1 MTSQKGFIDLII
13 TKLQEERSL
22 DHYLFVLP
30 NIRSAQ
36 ALYRAIGRM
45 NKSPGFAPETITIDQ
60 LFSKIAG
67 LRYADPSHQ
76 LLTLFSVYKEVAGY
90 KDPFHKFSAMGS
102 ALLSDFNEIDQGLIA
117 SEELFRSLKQMGE
130 MDAQFAEE
138 KRSDLIQNHLKRIEL
153 IKKVYPIF
161 KQRLL
166 ETRQGYQGLVYQKA
180 AENVSQYLE
189 KAVKPHVFIGFNAFS
204 KAEQTVVANL
214 LQSEDPG
221 FIFWDIDW
229 DLLQNEQHEASHFI
243 RQYRKEWSFLDR
255 QPLPSVF
262 KENNELLRKER
273 NIEVIECPGVLAQ
286 CHAMAEILNGLE
298 SYDNTAVV
306 LADESLLP
314 AVIAHLPEDTSKGSI
329 NITMGEG
336 IIYTQGASLVRQY
349 LALIKIA
356 IQKSGVVP
364 TRLLLPLLNHP
375 LLEIEKRAE
384 ESRKSTDELSSY
396 SHLPFFD
403 LKDKNRKLSS
413 LLIEFIDHL
422 ACAEASLLRQ
432 AVYKAIELQDSYLSS
447 DLSLE
452 SFEELVFSQI
462 RTGNFSYKGD
472 PNSGLQIMGILE
484 TRNLTFDKV
493 VVLSLNEGIIPKG
506 KNDAS
511 IIPHEMKRAFGLP
524 TYKEKDAIYTYYF
537 YRLLQK
543 SSKAYLTFNGQQ
555 GAFET
560 KEKSRLIY
568 QLETHYILRKSIIYR
583 SVYLTQSFRKNPED
597 QVKKDAAFI
606 ESLLALG
613 HYGFSP
619 SSLSR
624 SIADP
629 LDFYKKYLLQINSY
643 DELSEMMPLN
653 IFGNIIHHTLE
664 SLYKSLEKPILTAET
679 IGQLYPKVATFTANA
694 YTKEKVV
701 YDREKGRGYLTYEVI
716 KDYVTKT
723 LEADASLC
731 KNTGEIELVLLEE
744 KLEVEL
750 SLPEISPKPFKIRG
764 LVDRVDR
771 LNNTLRIVDYKTG
784 SVTPSEL
791 KVETIS
797 EVFTNHKKG
806 KALQLLCYALF
817 LYRSEKW
824 NTVYNEEVSA
834 YVFSTKSQTYLPLIE
849 RKKPMS
855 LTTDKIKE
863 FEEQL
868 KQYIRS
874 LFEGDYFSLDKPE

>member
-13 TKLQEERSL
+13 TKLQEERTL

-36 ALYRAIGRM
+36 ALYRAIGRI

-90 KDPFHKFSAMGS
+90 KEPFHKFSAMGS
-102 ALLSDFNEIDQGLIA
+102 ALLSDFNEIDQGLIH

-138 KRSDLIQNHLKRIEL
+138 KRSELIKNHLKRIGL
-153 IKKVYPIF
+153 IEKVYPVF

-189 KAVKPHVFIGFNAFS
+189 KTFKPHVFIGFNAFS

-214 LQSEDPG
+214 LESENQG

-273 NIEVIECPGVLAQ
+273 DIEIIECPGVLAQ
-286 CHAMAEILNGLE
+286 CHAMAQILNGLE

-329 NITMGEG
+329 NITMGEA

-349 LALIKIA
+349 LALLKVA
-356 IQKSGVVP
+356 LQKSGVVP

-384 ESRKSTDELSSY
+384 ESRKSTVELSSY

-403 LKDKNRKLSS
+403 LKDNHRELSS

-422 ACAEASLLRQ
+422 ACAEANLLKQ
-432 AVYKAIELQDSYLSS
+432 AVSKAIELQAAYLSS
-447 DLSLE
+447 DFSLE

-462 RTGNFSYKGD
+462 KTGNFSYKGD

-484 TRNLTFDKV
+484 TRNLSFDRV
-493 VVLSLNEGIIPKG
+493 IVLSLNEGIIPKG

-511 IIPHEMKRAFGLP
+511 LIPHEMKRAFALP

-568 QLETHYILRKSIIYR
+568 QLETHSILRKSIIYQ
-583 SVYLTQSFRKNPED
+583 SVYFNQSFQKNTED
-597 QVKKDAAFI
+597 QIKKDAAFK

-619 SSLSR
+619 SSVSR

-629 LDFYKKYLLQINSY
+629 LDFYKKYLLRITSY

-653 IFGNIIHHTLE
+653 IFGNIIHNTLE

-679 IGQLYPKVATFTANA
+679 IGQLYPKVETFTANA

-731 KNTGEIELVLLEE
+731 KNQGEIEIVLLEE
-744 KLEVEL
+744 KLEVTL
-750 SLPEISPKPFKIRG
+750 DLPEISPKSFKIRG

-817 LYRSEKW
+817 LYRSEKR
-824 NTVYNEEVSA
+824 NTVYGEEVFA
-834 YVFSTKSQTYLPLIE
+834 YVFSTKNQTYLPLIE
-849 RKKPMS
+849 GKKPMS
-855 LTTDKIKE
+855 ITPDKIKE
-863 FEEQL
+863 FEELL

>member
-36 ALYRAIGRM
+36 ALYRAIGRI

-102 ALLSDFNEIDQGLIA
+102 ALLGDFNEIDQGLIH

-138 KRSDLIQNHLKRIEL
+138 KRSELIKNHLKRIGL
-153 IKKVYPIF
+153 IEKVYPVF

-166 ETRQGYQGLVYQKA
+166 ESRQGYQGLVYQKA

-189 KAVKPHVFIGFNAFS
+189 KTFKPHVFIGFNAFS

-273 NIEVIECPGVLAQ
+273 GIEIIECPGVLAQ
-286 CHAMAEILNGLE
+286 CHAMAKILNNLE

-329 NITMGEG
+329 NITMGEA

-349 LALIKIA
+349 LALIKVA
-356 IQKSGVVP
+356 LQKSGVVP

-375 LLEIEKRAE
+375 LLEIEKRPE
-384 ESRKSTDELSSY
+384 ESRKSTVELSSY

-403 LKDKNRKLSS
+403 LKDNNRELSS

-422 ACAEASLLRQ
+422 ACAEANLLKQ
-432 AVYKAIELQDSYLSS
+432 AVSKAIELRAAYLSS
-447 DLSLE
+447 DFSLE

-462 RTGNFSYKGD
+462 RTGNFSYKGN

-484 TRNLTFDKV
+484 TRNLSFDRV
-493 VVLSLNEGIIPKG
+493 IVLSLNEGIIPKG

-511 IIPHEMKRAFGLP
+511 LIPHEMKRAFGLP

-568 QLETHYILRKSIIYR
+568 QLETHSILRKSIIYQ
-583 SVYLTQSFRKNPED
+583 SVFFNQSFQKNKED
-597 QVKKDAAFI
+597 QIVKEAAFK

-629 LDFYKKYLLQINSY
+629 LDFYKKYLLRINSY

-694 YTKEKVV
+694 YAKEKVV

-731 KNTGEIELVLLEE
+731 KNQGEIELVLLEE
-744 KLEVEL
+744 KLEVAL
-750 SLPEISPKPFKIRG
+750 DLPEISPKPFKIRG

-797 EVFTNHKKG
+797 EVFTNHNTG

-824 NTVYNEEVSA
+824 NTVYGEEVSA
-834 YVFSTKSQTYLPLIE
+834 YVFSTKNQTYLPLVE
-849 RKKPMS
+849 GKKPMS
-855 LTTDKIKE
+855 ITPDKIKE
-863 FEEQL
+863 FEELL

>member
-102 ALLSDFNEIDQGLIA
+102 AILSDFNEIDQGLIA

-138 KRSDLIQNHLKRIEL
+138 KRSDLIKNHLKRITL
-153 IKKVYPIF
+153 IEKIYPVF

-180 AENVSQYLE
+180 AEKVSQYLE
-189 KAVKPHVFIGFNAFS
+189 KGVNPHVFIGFNAFS
-204 KAEQTVVANL
+204 KAEQAVVANL
-214 LQSEDPG
+214 LQSENQG

-243 RQYRKEWSFLDR
+243 RQYRKEWCFLDR
-255 QPLPSVF
+255 QQLPSVF

-273 NIEVIECPGVLAQ
+273 CIEVIECPGVLAQ
-286 CHAMAEILNGLE
+286 CHAMAQILNELE

-306 LADESLLP
+306 LADESILP

-329 NITMGEG
+329 NITMGEA
-336 IIYTQGASLVRQY
+336 IVYTQGASLVRQY
-349 LALIKIA
+349 LALIKVA
-356 IQKSGVVP
+356 IQRSGVVP

-384 ESRKSTDELSSY
+384 ESRKSTVELSNY
-396 SHLPFFD
+396 AYLPFFN
-403 LKDKNRKLSS
+403 LKDNNQKLSS

-422 ACAEASLLRQ
+422 ACAEANLLKQ
-432 AVYKAIELQDSYLSS
+432 AVYKAIELQTSYLSS

-484 TRNLTFDKV
+484 TRNLSFDRV
-493 VVLSLNEGIIPKG
+493 IVLSLNEGIIPKG

-511 IIPHEMKRAFGLP
+511 LIPHEMKRAFGLP

-543 SSKAYLTFNGQQ
+543 SSEAYLTFNGQK

-568 QLETHYILRKSIIYR
+568 QLETHSILRNSIMYR
-583 SVYLTQSFRKNPED
+583 SVYFNQSFQKNEED
-597 QVKKDAAFI
+597 KIKKNDAFK

-629 LDFYKKYLLQINSY
+629 LDFYKKYLLQISSY

-653 IFGNIIHHTLE
+653 IFGNIIHHSLE
-664 SLYKSLEKPILTAET
+664 SLYKSLEKPILTDET
-679 IGQLYPKVATFTANA
+679 IHQLYPKVAAFTANA
-694 YTKEKVV
+694 YRKEKVV

-731 KNTGEIELVLLEE
+731 KNQGDIELVLLEE

-750 SLPEISPKPFKIRG
+750 SLPEISPKPFRIRG

-771 LNNTLRIVDYKTG
+771 INNTLRIVDYKTG
-784 SVTPSEL
+784 SVTASEL
-791 KVETIS
+791 KIETIN

-817 LYRSEKW
+817 MYRSEKW
-824 NTVYNEEVSA
+824 NSVYSEEVSA
-834 YVFSTKSQTYLPLIE
+834 YVFSTKSQTYFPLIE
-849 RKKPMS
+849 GKKPMS
-855 LTTDKIKE
+855 LTPDKINE
-863 FEEQL
+863 FEKQL

>member
-1 MTSQKGFIDLII
+1 MTNQKGFIDLII
-13 TKLQEERSL
+13 SKLQEEESL
-22 DHYLFVLP
+22 DRYLFVLP

-60 LFSKIAG
+60 LFSNIAG

-76 LLTLFSVYKEVAGY
+76 LLTLFSVYKEVVGY

-102 ALLSDFNEIDQGLIA
+102 ALLSDFNEIDQGLID

-130 MDAQFAEE
+130 MDAKFAEE
-138 KRSDLIQNHLKRIEL
+138 KRSDLIKNHLKRIEL
-153 IKKVYPIF
+153 IEKVYPVF

-166 ETRQGYQGLVYQKA
+166 ETRKGYQGLVYQKA

-189 KAVKPHVFIGFNAFS
+189 KTVKPHVFIGFNAFS
-204 KAEQTVVANL
+204 KAEQAVVANL
-214 LQSEDPG
+214 IQSENPG

-243 RQYRKEWSFLDR
+243 RQYRKEWSFLDN

-273 NIEVIECPGVLAQ
+273 SIEVIECPGVLAQ
-286 CHAMAEILNGLE
+286 CHAMAQILNDLE

-329 NITMGEG
+329 NITMGEA

-349 LALIKIA
+349 LALIKVA
-356 IQKSGVVP
+356 LQKSGVVP
-364 TRLLLPLLNHP
+364 TRLLVPLLNHP

-384 ESRKSTDELSSY
+384 ESRKSTVELSSY
-396 SHLPFFD
+396 AYLPFFD
-403 LKDKNRKLSS
+403 LKDNHRKISS

-422 ACAEASLLRQ
+422 ACAEASLLKQ
-432 AVYKAIELQDSYLSS
+432 AVNKAIELQSSYLSS

-484 TRNLTFDKV
+484 TRNLSFDRV
-493 VVLSLNEGIIPKG
+493 IVLSLNEGIIPKG

-511 IIPHEMKRAFGLP
+511 LIPHEMKRAFGLP

-568 QLETHYILRKSIIYR
+568 QLETHSILRKSIIYR
-583 SVYLTQSFRKNPED
+583 SVYFNQSFQKNAKD
-597 QVKKDAAFI
+597 QIKKDAAFK
-606 ESLLALG
+606 ESLLSLG

-629 LDFYKKYLLQINSY
+629 LDFYKKYLLQISSY

-664 SLYKSLEKPILTAET
+664 SLYKSIEKPILTAD
-679 IGQLYPKVATFTANA
+679 IIQQLYPKVATFTANA

-723 LEADASLC
+723 LEADAALC
-731 KNTGEIELVLLEE
+731 NNQGDIELVLLEE
-744 KLEVEL
+744 KLEVAL
-750 SLPEISPKPFKIRG
+750 NLPEISPKPFKIRG

-771 LNNTLRIVDYKTG
+771 INNTLRIVDYKTG
-784 SVTPSEL
+784 SVTPTEL
-791 KVETIS
+791 KIETIS

-824 NTVYNEEVSA
+824 STVCGEEVSA

-849 RKKPMS
+849 GKNPMR
-855 LTTDKIKE
+855 LTADKIME
-863 FEEQL
+863 FETLL

>member
-102 ALLSDFNEIDQGLIA
+102 AILSDFNEIDQGLIA

-138 KRSDLIQNHLKRIEL
+138 KRSDLIKNHLKRITL
-153 IKKVYPIF
+153 IEKIYPVF

-180 AENVSQYLE
+180 AEKVSQYLE
-189 KAVKPHVFIGFNAFS
+189 KGVNPHVFIGFNAFS
-204 KAEQTVVANL
+204 KAEQAVVANL
-214 LQSEDPG
+214 LQSENQG

-255 QPLPSVF
+255 QQLPSVF

-273 NIEVIECPGVLAQ
+273 GIEVIECPGVLAQ
-286 CHAMAEILNGLE
+286 CHAMAQILNELE

-306 LADESLLP
+306 LADESILP

-329 NITMGEG
+329 NITMGEA
-336 IIYTQGASLVRQY
+336 IVYTQGASLVRQY
-349 LALIKIA
+349 LALIKVA
-356 IQKSGVVP
+356 IQRSGVVP

-384 ESRKSTDELSSY
+384 ESRKSTVELSNY
-396 SHLPFFD
+396 AYLPFFN
-403 LKDKNRKLSS
+403 LKDNNQKLSS

-422 ACAEASLLRQ
+422 ACAEANLLKQ
-432 AVYKAIELQDSYLSS
+432 AVYKAIELQTSYLSS

-484 TRNLTFDKV
+484 TRNLSFDRV
-493 VVLSLNEGIIPKG
+493 IVLSLNEGIIPKG

-511 IIPHEMKRAFGLP
+511 LIPHEMKRAFGLP

-543 SSKAYLTFNGQQ
+543 SSEAYLTFNGQK

-568 QLETHYILRKSIIYR
+568 QLETHSILRNSIMYR
-583 SVYLTQSFRKNPED
+583 SVYFNQSFQKNEED
-597 QVKKDAAFI
+597 KIKKNDAFK

-629 LDFYKKYLLQINSY
+629 LDFYKKYLLQISSY

-653 IFGNIIHHTLE
+653 IFGNIIHHSLE
-664 SLYKSLEKPILTAET
+664 SLYKSLEKPILTDET
-679 IGQLYPKVATFTANA
+679 IHQLYPKVAAFTANA
-694 YTKEKVV
+694 YRKEKVV

-731 KNTGEIELVLLEE
+731 KNQGDIELVLLEE

-750 SLPEISPKPFKIRG
+750 SLPEISPKPFRIRG

-771 LNNTLRIVDYKTG
+771 INNTLRIVDYKTG
-784 SVTPSEL
+784 SVTASEL
-791 KVETIS
+791 KIETIN

-817 LYRSEKW
+817 MYRSEKW
-824 NTVYNEEVSA
+824 NSVYSEEVSA
-834 YVFSTKSQTYLPLIE
+834 YVFSTKSQTYFPLIE
-849 RKKPMS
+849 GKKPMS
-855 LTTDKIKE
+855 LTPDKINE
-863 FEEQL
+863 FEKQL

>member
-13 TKLQEERSL
+13 TKLREERSL

-36 ALYRAIGRM
+36 ALYRAIGQF
-45 NKSPGFAPETITIDQ
+45 NKSSGFAPETITIDQ

-76 LLTLFSVYKEVAGY
+76 LLTLFSVYKEVADY

-102 ALLSDFNEIDQGLIA
+102 ALLSDFNEIDQGLIH

-138 KRSDLIQNHLKRIEL
+138 KRSDLIKNHLKRIEL
-153 IKKVYPIF
+153 IEKVYPVF

-189 KAVKPHVFIGFNAFS
+189 KTVKPHVFIGFNAFS

-273 NIEVIECPGVLAQ
+273 GIEVIECPGVLAQ
-286 CHAMAEILNGLE
+286 CHAMAQILNGLE
-298 SYDNTAVV
+298 SYDSTAVV

-314 AVIAHLPEDTSKGSI
+314 AVIAHLPEDISKGSI
-329 NITMGEG
+329 NITMGEA

-349 LALIKIA
+349 LALLKVA
-356 IQKSGVVP
+356 LQKSGVVP
-364 TRLLLPLLNHP
+364 TRLLVPLLNHP

-384 ESRKSTDELSSY
+384 ESRKSTVELSSY

-403 LKDKNRKLSS
+403 LKDNHRKLSS

-422 ACAEASLLRQ
+422 ACAEADLLKQ
-432 AVYKAIELQDSYLSS
+432 AVYKAIELQASYLSS
-447 DLSLE
+447 DFSLE

-484 TRNLTFDKV
+484 TRNLSFDRV
-493 VVLSLNEGIIPKG
+493 IVLSLNEGIIPKG

-511 IIPHEMKRAFGLP
+511 LIPHEMKRAFGLP

-568 QLETHYILRKSIIYR
+568 QLETHSILRKSIIYR
-583 SVYLTQSFRKNPED
+583 SVYFNQSFQKNKED
-597 QVKKDAAFI
+597 QIKKDAAFK

-629 LDFYKKYLLQINSY
+629 LDFYKKYLLRINSY

-694 YTKEKVV
+694 YAKEKVV

-731 KNTGEIELVLLEE
+731 KNQGEIELVLLEE
-744 KLEVEL
+744 KLEVTL
-750 SLPEISPKPFKIRG
+750 DLPEISPKPFKIRG

-771 LNNTLRIVDYKTG
+771 HNNTLRIVDYKTG

-824 NTVYNEEVSA
+824 NTVYGEEVSA

-849 RKKPMS
+849 GKKPMS
-855 LTTDKIKE
+855 LTPEKIKE
-863 FEEQL
+863 FEELL
-868 KQYIRS
+868 KQYIKS

>member
-13 TKLQEERSL
+13 TKLREERSL

-36 ALYRAIGRM
+36 ALYRAIGQI
-45 NKSPGFAPETITIDQ
+45 NKSSGFAPETITIDQ

-138 KRSDLIQNHLKRIEL
+138 KRSDLIKNHLKRIEL
-153 IKKVYPIF
+153 IEKVYPIF

-166 ETRQGYQGLVYQKA
+166 ETHQGYQGLVYQKA

-204 KAEQTVVANL
+204 KAEQTVVADL

-286 CHAMAEILNGLE
+286 CHAMAQILNGLE

-568 QLETHYILRKSIIYR
+568 QLEMHSILRKSIIYR
-583 SVYLTQSFRKNPED
+583 SVYFTQSFRKNPED

-606 ESLLALG
+606 ESLLTLG

-679 IGQLYPKVATFTANA
+679 IGQLCPKVATFTANA

-764 LVDRVDR
+764 LVDRIDR

-849 RKKPMS
+849 GKKPMS

-868 KQYIRS
+868 KRYIRS

>member
-36 ALYRAIGRM
+36 ALYRAIGQF
-45 NKSPGFAPETITIDQ
+45 NKSSGFAPETITIDQ

-67 LRYADPSHQ
+67 LRYTDPSHQ
-76 LLTLFSVYKEVAGY
+76 LLTLFSVYKEVVGY

-102 ALLSDFNEIDQGLIA
+102 ALLSDFNEIDQGLIH
-117 SEELFRSLKQMGE
+117 SEELFRNLKQMGE

-138 KRSDLIQNHLKRIEL
+138 KRSDLIKNHLKRIEL
-153 IKKVYPIF
+153 IEKVYPIF

-166 ETRQGYQGLVYQKA
+166 ESYQGYQGLVYQKA

-189 KAVKPHVFIGFNAFS
+189 KTVKPHVFIGFNAFS

-273 NIEVIECPGVLAQ
+273 GIEIIECPGVLAQ
-286 CHAMAEILNGLE
+286 CHAMAKILNNLE

-329 NITMGEG
+329 NITMGEA

-349 LALIKIA
+349 LALIKVA
-356 IQKSGVVP
+356 LQKSGVVP

-375 LLEIEKRAE
+375 LLEIEKRPE
-384 ESRKSTDELSSY
+384 ESRKSTVELSSY

-403 LKDKNRKLSS
+403 LKDNNRELSS

-422 ACAEASLLRQ
+422 ACAEANLLKQ
-432 AVYKAIELQDSYLSS
+432 AVSKAIELRAAYLSS
-447 DLSLE
+447 DFSLE

-462 RTGNFSYKGD
+462 RTGNFSYKGN

-484 TRNLTFDKV
+484 TRNLSFDRV
-493 VVLSLNEGIIPKG
+493 IVLSLNEGIIPKG

-511 IIPHEMKRAFGLP
+511 LIPHEMKRAFALP

-568 QLETHYILRKSIIYR
+568 QLETHSILRKSIIYQ
-583 SVYLTQSFRKNPED
+583 SVFFNQSFQKNKED
-597 QVKKDAAFI
+597 QIVKEAAFK

-629 LDFYKKYLLQINSY
+629 LDFYKKYLLRINSY

-694 YTKEKVV
+694 YAKEKVV

-731 KNTGEIELVLLEE
+731 KNQGEIELVLLEE
-744 KLEVEL
+744 KLEVAL
-750 SLPEISPKPFKIRG
+750 DLPEISPKPFKIRG

-791 KVETIS
+791 KIETIS

-824 NTVYNEEVSA
+824 NSVYGEEVSA

-849 RKKPMS
+849 GKKPMS
-855 LTTDKIKE
+855 ITPDKIKE
-863 FEEQL
+863 FEELL

>member
-13 TKLQEERSL
+13 TKLKEARSL

-36 ALYRAIGRM
+36 ALYSTIGEI
-45 NKSPGFAPETITIDQ
+45 NKSPGFAPETITIDL

-67 LRYADPSHQ
+67 LRYSDPSHQ
-76 LLTLFSVYKEVAGY
+76 LLTLYSVYKEVADY
-90 KDPFHKFSAMGS
+90 KEPFHKFSAMGS
-102 ALLSDFNEIDQGLIA
+102 SLLSDFNEIDQGLID

-130 MDAQFAEE
+130 MDAKFAEE
-138 KRSDLIQNHLKRIEL
+138 KRSDLIKNHLKRIALVE
-153 IKKVYPIF
+153 KVYPVF

-166 ETRQGYQGLVYQKA
+166 QTREGYQGLVYQKA
-180 AENVSQYLE
+180 AETVQQYLE
-189 KAVKPHVFIGFNAFS
+189 KTVKPHVFIGFNAFS
-204 KAEQTVVANL
+204 KAEQAVVSAL
-214 LQSEDPG
+214 LQSEKRG

-255 QPLPSVF
+255 QELPSVF

-273 NIEVIECPGVLAQ
+273 SIEIIECPGVLAQ
-286 CHAMAEILNGLE
+286 CHAMAKVLNGLE

-314 AVIAHLPEDTSKGSI
+314 AVIAHLPQDTSKGSI
-329 NITMGEG
+329 NITMGEA

-349 LALIKIA
+349 LELIKIA
-356 IQKSGVVP
+356 MQRSGVVP

-375 LLEIEKRAE
+375 LLEIKNRVKEN
-384 ESRKSTDELSSY
+384 RKSTVELSSY
-396 SHLPFFD
+396 KHLPFFD
-403 LKDKNRKLSS
+403 LSS
-413 LLIEFIDHL
+413 GGERLNNLLIKFIDHL
-422 ACAEASLLRQ
+422 ACAEASLLKQ
-432 AVYKAIELQDSYLSS
+432 AVYKAVELQNAYLSNDQS
-447 DLSLE
+447 VE

-472 PNSGLQIMGILE
+472 PNQGLQIMGILE
-484 TRNLTFDKV
+484 TRNLSFERII
-493 VVLSLNEGIIPKG
+493 VLSLNEGIIPKG

-511 IIPHEMKRAFGLP
+511 LIPHEMKRAFKLP

-543 SSKAYLTFNGQQ
+543 SSNAHLAFNGQQ

-568 QLETHYILRKSIIYR
+568 QLETHSALRNSIIYQ
-583 SVYLTQSFRKNPED
+583 SVYFNQSFQKTNEEKI
-597 QVKKDAAFI
+597 KKDEAFK

-613 HYGFSP
+613 DYGFSP

-624 SIADP
+624 SITDP
-629 LDFYKKYLLQINSY
+629 LDFYKKYLLKINSY

-664 SLYKSLEKPILTAET
+664 SLYKSLEKPILTAD
-679 IGQLYPKVATFTANA
+679 IIHQLYPKVAAFTTNA
-694 YTKEKVV
+694 YTKKKVV

-723 LEADASLC
+723 LEADAALC
-731 KNTGEIELVLLEE
+731 KNLGEIELVLLEE
-744 KLEVEL
+744 KLEVAL
-750 SLPEISPKPFKIRG
+750 SLPEISPKPLKVRG

-771 LNNTLRIVDYKTG
+771 VNNTLRIIDYKTG
-784 SVTPSEL
+784 SVTASEL
-791 KVETIS
+791 KIERIN
-797 EVFTNHKKG
+797 EVFTNPKKE

-824 NTVYNEEVSA
+824 NTIYSEEVSA
-834 YVFSTKSQTYLPLIE
+834 YVFSTKSQAYLPLIE
-849 RKKPMS
+849 GKKTMS
-855 LTTDKIKE
+855 ITLDKINE
-863 FEEQL
+863 FEELL

-874 LFEGDYFSLDKPE
+874 LFDGDYFLLDKPE

>member
-36 ALYRAIGRM
+36 ALYRAIGRI

-102 ALLSDFNEIDQGLIA
+102 ALLSDFNEIDQGLIH

-138 KRSDLIQNHLKRIEL
+138 KRSELIKNHLKRIEL
-153 IKKVYPIF
+153 IEKVYPVF

-189 KAVKPHVFIGFNAFS
+189 KTFKPHVFIGFNAFS

-214 LQSEDPG
+214 LESENQG

-255 QPLPSVF
+255 QSLPSVF

-273 NIEVIECPGVLAQ
+273 GIEIIECPGVLAQ
-286 CHAMAEILNGLE
+286 CHAMAQILNGLE

-329 NITMGEG
+329 NITMGEA

-349 LALIKIA
+349 LALIKVA
-356 IQKSGVVP
+356 LQKSGVVP

-375 LLEIEKRAE
+375 LLEIEKRPE
-384 ESRKSTDELSSY
+384 ESRKSTVELSSY
-396 SHLPFFD
+396 SHLPFFNLED
-403 LKDKNRKLSS
+403 NNRKLSS
-413 LLIEFIDHL
+413 LLIEFIDRL
-422 ACAEASLLRQ
+422 ACAEANLLKQ
-432 AVYKAIELQDSYLSS
+432 AVSKAIELQAAYLGS
-447 DLSLE
+447 DFSLE

-484 TRNLTFDKV
+484 TRNLSFDRV
-493 VVLSLNEGIIPKG
+493 LILSLNEGIIPKG

-511 IIPHEMKRAFGLP
+511 LIPHEMKRAFALP

-555 GAFET
+555 GTFET

-568 QLETHYILRKSIIYR
+568 QLETHSVLRKSIIYQ
-583 SVYLTQSFRKNPED
+583 SVYFKQSFQKIAED
-597 QVKKDAAFI
+597 QIKKDAAFK

-624 SIADP
+624 SIGDP
-629 LDFYKKYLLQINSY
+629 LDFYKKYLLQISSY

-664 SLYKSLEKPILTAET
+664 SLYKSLEKPILTADV
-679 IGQLYPKVATFTANA
+679 IRQLYPKVATFTANA

-723 LEADASLC
+723 LEADAALC
-731 KNTGEIELVLLEE
+731 NNQGDIELVLLEE
-744 KLEVEL
+744 KLEVAL
-750 SLPEISPKPFKIRG
+750 NLPEISPKPFKIRG

-791 KVETIS
+791 KIETIS

-817 LYRSEKW
+817 LNRSEKW
-824 NTVYNEEVSA
+824 STVCGEEVSV

-849 RKKPMS
+849 GKNPMS
-855 LTTDKIKE
+855 LTQDKINE
-863 FEEQL
+863 FEELL

>member
-1 MTSQKGFIDLII
+1 MTNQKGFIDLII
-13 TKLQEERSL
+13 TKLREEESL
-22 DHYLFVLP
+22 DRYLFVLP

-36 ALYRAIGRM
+36 ALYRAIGQI
-45 NKSPGFAPETITIDQ
+45 NKSSGFAPETITIDQ
-60 LFSKIAG
+60 LFSNIAG

-76 LLTLFSVYKEVAGY
+76 LLTLFSVYKEVVGY

-102 ALLSDFNEIDQGLIA
+102 ALLSDFNEIDQGLIH
-117 SEELFRSLKQMGE
+117 SEGLFRSLKQMGE
-130 MDAQFAEE
+130 MDVQFAEE
-138 KRSDLIQNHLKRIEL
+138 KRSDLIKNHLKRIEL
-153 IKKVYPIF
+153 IEKVYPVF

-166 ETRQGYQGLVYQKA
+166 QTRQGYQGLVYQKA
-180 AENVSQYLE
+180 AEKVSQYLE
-189 KAVKPHVFIGFNAFS
+189 KTVKPHVFIGFNAFS
-204 KAEQTVVANL
+204 KAEQAVVANL
-214 LQSEDPG
+214 IQSENPG

-243 RQYRKEWSFLDR
+243 RQYRKEWSFLDK

-273 NIEVIECPGVLAQ
+273 SIEVIECPGILAQ
-286 CHAMAEILNGLE
+286 CHAMAQILNDLE
-298 SYDNTAVV
+298 AYDNTAVV

-329 NITMGEG
+329 NITMGEA

-349 LALIKIA
+349 LALIKVA
-356 IQKSGVVP
+356 LQKSGVVP

-375 LLEIEKRAE
+375 LLEIEKSPE
-384 ESRKSTDELSSY
+384 ESRKSTVELSSY

-403 LKDKNRKLSS
+403 LEDNNRKLSS

-422 ACAEASLLRQ
+422 ACAEAGLLKQ
-432 AVYKAIELQDSYLSS
+432 AVNKAIELQSSYLSS

-484 TRNLTFDKV
+484 TRNLSFDKV
-493 VVLSLNEGIIPKG
+493 IVLSLNEGIIPKG

-511 IIPHEMKRAFGLP
+511 LIPHEMKRAFGLP

-568 QLETHYILRKSIIYR
+568 QLETHSMLRKSIIYR
-583 SVYLTQSFRKNPED
+583 SVYFNQSFQKNTED
-597 QVKKDAAFI
+597 QIKKDAAFK

-613 HYGFSP
+613 YYGFSP

-629 LDFYKKYLLQINSY
+629 LDFYKKYLLQISSY

-664 SLYKSLEKPILTAET
+664 SLYKSLEKPILTTEA
-679 IGQLYPKVATFTANA
+679 IGQLYPKVATFTAHA

-731 KNTGEIELVLLEE
+731 ENQGAIELVLLEE
-744 KLEVEL
+744 KLEVAL
-750 SLPEISPKPFKIRG
+750 DLPELSPKPFKIRG
-764 LVDRVDR
+764 LVDRIDR
-771 LNNTLRIVDYKTG
+771 IHNTLRVVDYKTG

-806 KALQLLCYALF
+806 KALQLLCYALL
-817 LYRSEKW
+817 LYRSEQW
-824 NTVYNEEVSA
+824 NTVYGEEVYA

-849 RKKPMS
+849 GKNPMRI
-855 LTTDKIKE
+855 TPDKIME
-863 FEEQL
+863 FETLL

>member
-102 ALLSDFNEIDQGLIA
+102 AILSDFNEIDQGLIA

-138 KRSDLIQNHLKRIEL
+138 KRSDLIKNHLKRITL
-153 IKKVYPIF
+153 IEKIYPVF

-180 AENVSQYLE
+180 AEKVSQYLE
-189 KAVKPHVFIGFNAFS
+189 KGVNPHVFIGFNAFS
-204 KAEQTVVANL
+204 KAEQAVVANL
-214 LQSEDPG
+214 LQSENQG

-243 RQYRKEWSFLDR
+243 RQYRKEWCFLDR
-255 QPLPSVF
+255 QQLPSVF

-273 NIEVIECPGVLAQ
+273 CIEVIECPGVLAQ
-286 CHAMAEILNGLE
+286 CHAMAQILNELE

-306 LADESLLP
+306 LADESILP
-314 AVIAHLPEDTSKGSI
+314 AVIAHLPEDTGKGSI
-329 NITMGEG
+329 NITMGEA

-349 LALIKIA
+349 LAVIKVA
-356 IQKSGVVP
+356 IQRSGVVP

-384 ESRKSTDELSSY
+384 ESRKSTVELSNY
-396 SHLPFFD
+396 AYLPFFN
-403 LKDKNRKLSS
+403 LKDNNQKLSS

-422 ACAEASLLRQ
+422 ACAEANLLKQ
-432 AVYKAIELQDSYLSS
+432 AVYKAIELQTSYLSS

-484 TRNLTFDKV
+484 TRNLSFDRV
-493 VVLSLNEGIIPKG
+493 IVLSLNEGIIPKG

-511 IIPHEMKRAFGLP
+511 LIPHEMKRAFGLP

-543 SSKAYLTFNGQQ
+543 SSEAYLTFNGQK

-568 QLETHYILRKSIIYR
+568 QLETHSILRNSIMYR
-583 SVYLTQSFRKNPED
+583 SVYFNQSFQKNEED
-597 QVKKDAAFI
+597 KIKKNDAFK

-629 LDFYKKYLLQINSY
+629 LDFYKKYLLQISSY

-653 IFGNIIHHTLE
+653 IFGNIIHHSLE
-664 SLYKSLEKPILTAET
+664 SLYKSLEKPILTNET
-679 IGQLYPKVATFTANA
+679 IHQLYPKVAAFTANA
-694 YTKEKVV
+694 YRKEKVV

-731 KNTGEIELVLLEE
+731 KNQGDIELVLLEE

-750 SLPEISPKPFKIRG
+750 SLPEISPKPFRIRG

-771 LNNTLRIVDYKTG
+771 INNTLRIVDYKTG
-784 SVTPSEL
+784 SVTASEL
-791 KVETIS
+791 KIETIN

-817 LYRSEKW
+817 MYRSEKW
-824 NTVYNEEVSA
+824 NSVYSEEVSA
-834 YVFSTKSQTYLPLIE
+834 YVFSTKSQTYFPLIE
-849 RKKPMS
+849 GKKPMS
-855 LTTDKIKE
+855 LTPDKINE
-863 FEEQL
+863 FEKQL

>member
-102 ALLSDFNEIDQGLIA
+102 AILSDFNEIDQGLIA

-138 KRSDLIQNHLKRIEL
+138 KRSDLIKNHLKRITL
-153 IKKVYPIF
+153 IEKIYPVF

-180 AENVSQYLE
+180 AEKVSQYLE
-189 KAVKPHVFIGFNAFS
+189 KGVNPHVFIGFNAFS
-204 KAEQTVVANL
+204 KAEQAVVANL
-214 LQSEDPG
+214 LQSENQG

-255 QPLPSVF
+255 QQLPSVF

-273 NIEVIECPGVLAQ
+273 GIEVIECPGVLAQ
-286 CHAMAEILNGLE
+286 CHAMAQILNELE

-306 LADESLLP
+306 LADESILP
-314 AVIAHLPEDTSKGSI
+314 AVIAHLPEDTGKGSI
-329 NITMGEG
+329 NITMGEA

-349 LALIKIA
+349 LAVINVA
-356 IQKSGVVP
+356 IQRSGVVP

-384 ESRKSTDELSSY
+384 ESRKSTVELSSY
-396 SHLPFFD
+396 AYLPFFD
-403 LKDKNRKLSS
+403 LKDNNQKLSS
-413 LLIEFIDHL
+413 LLIKFIDHL
-422 ACAEASLLRQ
+422 ACAEANLLKQ
-432 AVYKAIELQDSYLSS
+432 AVYKAIELQTSYLSS

-484 TRNLTFDKV
+484 TRNLSFDRV
-493 VVLSLNEGIIPKG
+493 IVLSLNEGIIPKG

-511 IIPHEMKRAFGLP
+511 LIPHEMKRVFGLP

-568 QLETHYILRKSIIYR
+568 QLETHSILRNSIIYR
-583 SVYLTQSFRKNPED
+583 SVYFNQSFHKNKED
-597 QVKKDAAFI
+597 KVKKNEAFK
-606 ESLLALG
+606 ESLIALG

-624 SIADP
+624 SISDP
-629 LDFYKKYLLQINSY
+629 LDFYKKYLLQISSY

-653 IFGNIIHHTLE
+653 IFGNIIHHSLE

-679 IGQLYPKVATFTANA
+679 IHQLYPKVAAFTANA
-694 YTKEKVV
+694 YTKEKVI

-723 LEADASLC
+723 LEADTSLC
-731 KNTGEIELVLLEE
+731 KNQGDIELVLLEE

-750 SLPEISPKPFKIRG
+750 SLPEISPKPFRIRG

-771 LNNTLRIVDYKTG
+771 INSTLRIVDYKTG
-784 SVTPSEL
+784 SVSASEL
-791 KVETIS
+791 KIETIN

-824 NTVYNEEVSA
+824 NSVCSEEVSA
-834 YVFSTKSQTYLPLIE
+834 YVFSTKSQTYFPLIE
-849 RKKPMS
+849 GKKPMS
-855 LTTDKIKE
+855 LTPDKINE
-863 FEEQL
+863 FEKQL
-868 KQYIRS
+868 KQYITS

>member
-13 TKLQEERSL
+13 TKLREERSL

-36 ALYRAIGRM
+36 ALYRAIGQF
-45 NKSPGFAPETITIDQ
+45 NKSSGFAPETITIDQ

-76 LLTLFSVYKEVAGY
+76 LLTLFSVYKEVVGY

-102 ALLSDFNEIDQGLIA
+102 ALLSDFNEIDQGLIH

-138 KRSDLIQNHLKRIEL
+138 KRSDLIKNHLKRIEL
-153 IKKVYPIF
+153 IEKVYPIF

-166 ETRQGYQGLVYQKA
+166 ETQQGYQGLVYQKA

-189 KAVKPHVFIGFNAFS
+189 KTVKPHVFIGFNAFS

-214 LQSEDPG
+214 LQSENPG

-273 NIEVIECPGVLAQ
+273 GIEVTECPGVLAQ
-286 CHAMAEILNGLE
+286 CHAMAQILNGLE

-329 NITMGEG
+329 NITMGEA

-349 LALIKIA
+349 LALLKVA
-356 IQKSGVVP
+356 LQKSGVVP

-384 ESRKSTDELSSY
+384 ESRKSTVELSSY

-403 LKDKNRKLSS
+403 LKDNHRKLSS
-413 LLIEFIDHL
+413 LLINFIDHL
-422 ACAEASLLRQ
+422 ACAEANLLKQ
-432 AVYKAIELQDSYLSS
+432 AVYKAIELQASYLSS
-447 DLSLE
+447 DFSLE

-484 TRNLTFDKV
+484 TRNLSFDRV
-493 VVLSLNEGIIPKG
+493 IVLSLNEGIIPKG

-511 IIPHEMKRAFGLP
+511 LIPHEMKRAFGLP

-568 QLETHYILRKSIIYR
+568 QLETHSILRKSIIYR
-583 SVYLTQSFRKNPED
+583 SVYFNQSFQKNKED
-597 QVKKDAAFI
+597 QVKKDAAFK

-624 SIADP
+624 SIVDP
-629 LDFYKKYLLQINSY
+629 LDFYKKYLLRINSY

-731 KNTGEIELVLLEE
+731 KNQGEIELVLLEE
-744 KLEVEL
+744 KLEVTL
-750 SLPEISPKPFKIRG
+750 DLPEISPKPFKIRG

-824 NTVYNEEVSA
+824 NTVYGEEVSA

-849 RKKPMS
+849 GKKPMS
-855 LTTDKIKE
+855 LTPEKIKE
-863 FEEQL
+863 FEELL

>member
-1 MTSQKGFIDLII
+1 MTNQKGFIDLII
-13 TKLQEERSL
+13 TKLREEESL
-22 DHYLFVLP
+22 DRYLFVLP

-36 ALYRAIGRM
+36 ALYRAIGQI
-45 NKSPGFAPETITIDQ
+45 NKSSGFAPETITIDQ
-60 LFSKIAG
+60 LFSNIAG

-76 LLTLFSVYKEVAGY
+76 LLTLFSVYKEVVGY

-102 ALLSDFNEIDQGLIA
+102 ALLSDFNEIDQGLIH
-117 SEELFRSLKQMGE
+117 SEGLFRSLKQMGE
-130 MDAQFAEE
+130 MDVQFAEE
-138 KRSDLIQNHLKRIEL
+138 KRSDLIKNHLKRIEL
-153 IKKVYPIF
+153 IEKVYPVF

-166 ETRQGYQGLVYQKA
+166 HTRQGYQGLVYQKA
-180 AENVSQYLE
+180 AEKVSQYLE
-189 KAVKPHVFIGFNAFS
+189 KTVKPHVFIGFNAFS
-204 KAEQTVVANL
+204 KAEQAVVANL
-214 LQSEDPG
+214 IQSANPG

-243 RQYRKEWSFLDR
+243 RQYRKEWSFLDK
-255 QPLPSVF
+255 QQLPSVF

-273 NIEVIECPGVLAQ
+273 SIEVIECPGVLAQ
-286 CHAMAEILNGLE
+286 CHAMAQILNDLE

-329 NITMGEG
+329 NITMGEA

-349 LALIKIA
+349 LALIKVA
-356 IQKSGVVP
+356 LQKSGVVP

-375 LLEIEKRAE
+375 LLEIEKSPE
-384 ESRKSTDELSSY
+384 ESRKSTVELSSY

-403 LKDKNRKLSS
+403 LEDNNRKLSS

-422 ACAEASLLRQ
+422 ACAEAGLLKQ
-432 AVYKAIELQDSYLSS
+432 AVNKAIELQSSYLSS

-472 PNSGLQIMGILE
+472 QNSGLQIMGILE
-484 TRNLTFDKV
+484 TRNLSFDKV
-493 VVLSLNEGIIPKG
+493 IVLSLNEGIIPKG

-511 IIPHEMKRAFGLP
+511 LIPHEMKRAFGLP

-568 QLETHYILRKSIIYR
+568 QLETHSMLRKSIIYR
-583 SVYLTQSFRKNPED
+583 SVYFNQSFQKNTED
-597 QVKKDAAFI
+597 QIRKDAAFK

-629 LDFYKKYLLQINSY
+629 LDFYKKYLLQISSY

-664 SLYKSLEKPILTAET
+664 SLYKSLEKPILTTEA
-679 IGQLYPKVATFTANA
+679 IGQLYPKVATFTAHA

-731 KNTGEIELVLLEE
+731 ENQGAIELVLLEE
-744 KLEVEL
+744 KLEVAL
-750 SLPEISPKPFKIRG
+750 NLPEISPKPFKIRG

-771 LNNTLRIVDYKTG
+771 INNTLRVVDYKT
-784 SVTPSEL
+784 
-791 KVETIS
+791 
-797 EVFTNHKKG
+797 
-806 KALQLLCYALF
+806 
-817 LYRSEKW
+817 
-824 NTVYNEEVSA
+824 
-834 YVFSTKSQTYLPLIE
+834 
-849 RKKPMS
+849 
-855 LTTDKIKE
+855 
-863 FEEQL
+863 
-868 KQYIRS
+868 
-874 LFEGDYFSLDKPE
+874 

>member
-1 MTSQKGFIDLII
+1 MTNQKGFIDLII
-13 TKLQEERSL
+13 SKLQEEESL
-22 DHYLFVLP
+22 DRYLFVLP

-60 LFSKIAG
+60 LFSNIAG

-76 LLTLFSVYKEVAGY
+76 LLTLFSVYKEVVGY

-102 ALLSDFNEIDQGLIA
+102 ALLSDFNEIDQGLID

-130 MDAQFAEE
+130 MDAKFAEE
-138 KRSDLIQNHLKRIEL
+138 KRSDLIKNHLKRIEL
-153 IKKVYPIF
+153 IEKVYPVF

-166 ETRQGYQGLVYQKA
+166 ETRKGYQGLVYQKA

-189 KAVKPHVFIGFNAFS
+189 KTVKPHVFIGFNAFS
-204 KAEQTVVANL
+204 KAEQAVVANL
-214 LQSEDPG
+214 IQSENPG

-243 RQYRKEWSFLDR
+243 RQYRKEWSFLDN

-273 NIEVIECPGVLAQ
+273 SIEVIECPGVLAQ
-286 CHAMAEILNGLE
+286 CHAMAKILNDLE

-329 NITMGEG
+329 NITMGEA

-349 LALIKIA
+349 LALIKVA
-356 IQKSGVVP
+356 LQKSGVVP
-364 TRLLLPLLNHP
+364 TRLLVPLLNHP

-384 ESRKSTDELSSY
+384 ESRKSTVELSSY
-396 SHLPFFD
+396 AYLPFFD
-403 LKDKNRKLSS
+403 LKDNHRKISS

-422 ACAEASLLRQ
+422 ACAEASLLKQ
-432 AVYKAIELQDSYLSS
+432 AVNKAIELQSSYLSS

-484 TRNLTFDKV
+484 TRNLSFDRV
-493 VVLSLNEGIIPKG
+493 IVLSLNEGIIPKG

-511 IIPHEMKRAFGLP
+511 LIPHEMKRAFGLP

-568 QLETHYILRKSIIYR
+568 QLETHSILRKSIIYR
-583 SVYLTQSFRKNPED
+583 SVYFNQSFQKNAKD
-597 QVKKDAAFI
+597 QIKKDAAFK
-606 ESLLALG
+606 ESLLSLG

-624 SIADP
+624 SIAEP
-629 LDFYKKYLLQINSY
+629 LDFYKKYLLQISSY

-664 SLYKSLEKPILTAET
+664 SLYKSIEKPILTAD
-679 IGQLYPKVATFTANA
+679 IIQQLYPKVATFTANA

-723 LEADASLC
+723 LEADAALC
-731 KNTGEIELVLLEE
+731 NNQGDIELVLLEE
-744 KLEVEL
+744 KLEVAL
-750 SLPEISPKPFKIRG
+750 NLPEISPKPFKIRG

-771 LNNTLRIVDYKTG
+771 INNTLRIVDYKTG
-784 SVTPSEL
+784 SVTPTEL
-791 KVETIS
+791 KIETIS

-824 NTVYNEEVSA
+824 STVCGEEVSA

-849 RKKPMS
+849 GKNPMR
-855 LTTDKIKE
+855 LTADKIME
-863 FEEQL
+863 FETLL

>member
-1 MTSQKGFIDLII
+1 MTNQKGFIDLII
-13 TKLQEERSL
+13 SKLQEEESL
-22 DHYLFVLP
+22 DRYLFVLP

-60 LFSKIAG
+60 LFSNIAG

-76 LLTLFSVYKEVAGY
+76 LLTLFSVYKEVVGY

-102 ALLSDFNEIDQGLIA
+102 ALLSDFNEIDQGLID

-138 KRSDLIQNHLKRIEL
+138 KRSDLIKNHLKRIAL
-153 IKKVYPIF
+153 IEKIYPVF
-161 KQRLL
+161 KQKLL
-166 ETRQGYQGLVYQKA
+166 ETHQGYQGLVYQKA

-189 KAVKPHVFIGFNAFS
+189 KGIKPHVFIGFNAFS
-204 KAEQTVVANL
+204 KAEQTVVAKL
-214 LQSEDPG
+214 LQSENRG

-243 RQYRKEWSFLDR
+243 RQYRKEWSFLDN

-273 NIEVIECPGVLAQ
+273 SIEVIECPGVLAQ
-286 CHAMAEILNGLE
+286 CHAMAQILNDLE

-329 NITMGEG
+329 NITMGEA

-349 LALIKIA
+349 LALIKVA
-356 IQKSGVVP
+356 LQKSGVVP
-364 TRLLLPLLNHP
+364 TRLLVPLLNHP
-375 LLEIEKRAE
+375 LLEIEKSPE
-384 ESRKSTDELSSY
+384 EIRKSTVELSSY
-396 SHLPFFD
+396 AYLPFFD
-403 LKDKNRKLSS
+403 LKDNHRKISS

-422 ACAEASLLRQ
+422 ACAEAGLLKQ
-432 AVYKAIELQDSYLSS
+432 AVNKAIELQSSYLSS

-484 TRNLTFDKV
+484 TRNLSFDRV
-493 VVLSLNEGIIPKG
+493 IVLSLNEGIIPKG

-511 IIPHEMKRAFGLP
+511 LIPHEMKRAFGLP

-568 QLETHYILRKSIIYR
+568 QLETHSILRKSIIYR
-583 SVYLTQSFRKNPED
+583 SVYFNQSFQKNAKD
-597 QVKKDAAFI
+597 QIKKDAAFK
-606 ESLLALG
+606 ESLLSLG
-613 HYGFSP
+613 NYGFSP

-629 LDFYKKYLLQINSY
+629 LDFYKKYLLQISSY

-664 SLYKSLEKPILTAET
+664 SLYKSIEKPILTAD
-679 IGQLYPKVATFTANA
+679 IIQQLYPKVATFTANA

-723 LEADASLC
+723 LEADAALC
-731 KNTGEIELVLLEE
+731 NNQGDIELVLLEE
-744 KLEVEL
+744 KLEVAL
-750 SLPEISPKPFKIRG
+750 NLPEISPKPFKIRG

-771 LNNTLRIVDYKTG
+771 INNTLRIVDYKTG
-784 SVTPSEL
+784 SVTPTEL
-791 KVETIS
+791 KIETIS

-824 NTVYNEEVSA
+824 STVCGEEVSA
-834 YVFSTKSQTYLPLIE
+834 YVFNTKSQTYLPLIE
-849 RKKPMS
+849 GKNPMR
-855 LTTDKIKE
+855 LTADKIME
-863 FEEQL
+863 FETLL

>member
-102 ALLSDFNEIDQGLIA
+102 AILSDFNEIDQGLIA

-138 KRSDLIQNHLKRIEL
+138 KRSDLIKNHLKRITL
-153 IKKVYPIF
+153 IEKIYPVF

-180 AENVSQYLE
+180 TEKVSQYLE
-189 KAVKPHVFIGFNAFS
+189 KGVNPHVFIGFNAFS
-204 KAEQTVVANL
+204 KAEQVVVANL
-214 LQSEDPG
+214 LQSENQG

-243 RQYRKEWSFLDR
+243 RQYRKEWNFLDR
-255 QPLPSVF
+255 QQLPSVF

-273 NIEVIECPGVLAQ
+273 GIEVIECPGVLAQ
-286 CHAMAEILNGLE
+286 CHAMAQILNEIE

-306 LADESLLP
+306 LADESILP

-329 NITMGEG
+329 NITMGEA

-349 LALIKIA
+349 LALIKVA
-356 IQKSGVVP
+356 IQRSGVVP

-384 ESRKSTDELSSY
+384 ESRKSTVELSNY
-396 SHLPFFD
+396 AYLPFFD
-403 LKDKNRKLSS
+403 LKDNNQKLSS

-422 ACAEASLLRQ
+422 ACAEANLLKQ
-432 AVYKAIELQDSYLSS
+432 AVYKAIELQTSYLSS
-447 DLSLE
+447 DISLE

-484 TRNLTFDKV
+484 TRNLSFDRV
-493 VVLSLNEGIIPKG
+493 IVLSLNEGIIPKG

-511 IIPHEMKRAFGLP
+511 LIPHEMKRAFGLP

-543 SSKAYLTFNGQQ
+543 SSEAYLTYNGQQ

-568 QLETHYILRKSIIYR
+568 QLETHSILNNSIIYR
-583 SVYLTQSFRKNPED
+583 SVYFNQSFQKNEED
-597 QVKKDAAFI
+597 KIKKNDAFK
-606 ESLLALG
+606 ESLLTLG

-629 LDFYKKYLLQINSY
+629 LDFYKKYLLQISSY

-653 IFGNIIHHTLE
+653 IFGNIIHHSLE

-679 IGQLYPKVATFTANA
+679 IHQLYPKVAAFTANA

-723 LEADASLC
+723 LEADTSLC
-731 KNTGEIELVLLEE
+731 KNQGDIELVLLEE
-744 KLEVEL
+744 KLEVAL
-750 SLPEISPKPFKIRG
+750 SLPEISPKPFRIRG

-771 LNNTLRIVDYKTG
+771 INNTLRIVDYKTG
-784 SVTPSEL
+784 SVTASEL
-791 KVETIS
+791 KIETIN

-817 LYRSEKW
+817 LYRNEKW
-824 NTVYNEEVSA
+824 NTVYSEEVSA
-834 YVFSTKSQTYLPLIE
+834 YVFSTKSQTYFPLIE
-849 RKKPMS
+849 GKKPMS
-855 LTTDKIKE
+855 LTPDKINE
-863 FEEQL
+863 FEKQL
-868 KQYIRS
+868 KQYITS

>member
-1 MTSQKGFIDLII
+1 MISQKGFIDLII

-22 DHYLFVLP
+22 DHFLFVLP

-36 ALYRAIGRM
+36 ALYRAIGQI
-45 NKSPGFAPETITIDQ
+45 NKSSGFAPETITIDQ

-90 KDPFHKFSAMGS
+90 KEPFHKFSAMGS
-102 ALLSDFNEIDQGLIA
+102 ALLSDFNEIDQGLID

-138 KRSDLIQNHLKRIEL
+138 KRSGLIKNHLKRIAL
-153 IKKVYPIF
+153 IEKVYPVF

-166 ETRQGYQGLVYQKA
+166 ETHQGYQGLVYQKA

-189 KAVKPHVFIGFNAFS
+189 KTVKPHVFIGFNAFS

-214 LQSEDPG
+214 LQSENQG

-255 QPLPSVF
+255 QQLPSVF
-262 KENNELLRKER
+262 NENNELLRKER
-273 NIEVIECPGVLAQ
+273 GIEVIECPGVLAQ
-286 CHAMAEILNGLE
+286 CHVMAQVLKNLE

-314 AVIAHLPEDTSKGSI
+314 AVIAHLPENTSKGSI
-329 NITMGEG
+329 NITMGEA

-349 LALIKIA
+349 LALIKVA
-356 IQKSGVVP
+356 IQRSGVVP

-375 LLEIEKRAE
+375 LLEIEKRSE
-384 ESRKSTDELSSY
+384 ESRKSTVELSSY
-396 SHLPFFD
+396 AYLPFFD
-403 LKDKNRKLSS
+403 IKDNNRKLSS

-422 ACAEASLLRQ
+422 ACAEANLLKQ

-472 PNSGLQIMGILE
+472 PNNGLQIMGILE
-484 TRNLTFDKV
+484 TRNLSFDRV
-493 VVLSLNEGIIPKG
+493 IVLSLNEGIIPKG

-511 IIPHEMKRAFGLP
+511 LIPHEMKRAFGLP

-543 SSKAYLTFNGQQ
+543 SSEAYLTFNGQQ

-560 KEKSRLIY
+560 KEKSRLLY
-568 QLETHYILRKSIIYR
+568 QLETHPILRNSIIYR
-583 SVYLTQSFRKNPED
+583 SVYFNQSFRKNAED
-597 QVKKDAAFI
+597 RIKKNVAFK

-629 LDFYKKYLLQINSY
+629 LDFYKKYLLQISSY
-643 DELSEMMPLN
+643 NELSEMMPLN

-679 IGQLYPKVATFTANA
+679 IHQLYPKVAAFTANA

-731 KNTGEIELVLLEE
+731 KNQGDIELVLLEE
-744 KLEVEL
+744 KLEVAL
-750 SLPEISPKPFKIRG
+750 SLPEISQKPFKIRG

-771 LNNTLRIVDYKTG
+771 INNTLRIVDYKTG
-784 SVTPSEL
+784 SVTASEL
-791 KVETIS
+791 KIETIN

-824 NTVYNEEVSA
+824 NTVCSEEVAA

-849 RKKPMS
+849 GKKPMS
-855 LTTDKIKE
+855 LTPDKIKE
-863 FEEQL
+863 FEELL

>member
-1 MTSQKGFIDLII
+1 MTNQKGFIDLII
-13 TKLQEERSL
+13 SKLQEEESL
-22 DHYLFVLP
+22 DRYLFVLP

-60 LFSKIAG
+60 LFSNIAG

-76 LLTLFSVYKEVAGY
+76 LLTLFSVYKEVVGY

-102 ALLSDFNEIDQGLIA
+102 ALLSDFNEIDQGLID

-130 MDAQFAEE
+130 MDAKFAEE
-138 KRSDLIQNHLKRIEL
+138 KRSDLIKNHLKRIEL
-153 IKKVYPIF
+153 IEKVYPVF

-166 ETRQGYQGLVYQKA
+166 ETRKGYQGLVYQKA

-189 KAVKPHVFIGFNAFS
+189 KTVKPHVFIGFNAFS
-204 KAEQTVVANL
+204 KAEQAVVANL
-214 LQSEDPG
+214 IQSENPG

-243 RQYRKEWSFLDR
+243 RQYRKEWSFLDN

-273 NIEVIECPGVLAQ
+273 SIEVIECPGVLAQ
-286 CHAMAEILNGLE
+286 CHAMAKILNDLE

-329 NITMGEG
+329 NITMGEA

-349 LALIKIA
+349 LALIKVA
-356 IQKSGVVP
+356 LQKSGVVP
-364 TRLLLPLLNHP
+364 TRLLVPLLNHP

-384 ESRKSTDELSSY
+384 ESRKSTVELSSY
-396 SHLPFFD
+396 AYLPFFD
-403 LKDKNRKLSS
+403 LKDNHRKISS

-422 ACAEASLLRQ
+422 ACAEASLLKQ
-432 AVYKAIELQDSYLSS
+432 AVNKAIELQSSYLSS

-484 TRNLTFDKV
+484 TRNLSFDRV
-493 VVLSLNEGIIPKG
+493 IVLSLNEGIIPKG

-511 IIPHEMKRAFGLP
+511 LIPHEMKRAFGLP

-568 QLETHYILRKSIIYR
+568 QLETHSILRKSIIYR
-583 SVYLTQSFRKNPED
+583 SVYFNQSFQKNAKD
-597 QVKKDAAFI
+597 QIKKDAAFK
-606 ESLLALG
+606 ESLLSLG

-624 SIADP
+624 SIAEP
-629 LDFYKKYLLQINSY
+629 LDFYKKYLLQISSY

-664 SLYKSLEKPILTAET
+664 SLYKSIEKPILTAD
-679 IGQLYPKVATFTANA
+679 IIQQLYPKVATFTANA

-723 LEADASLC
+723 LEADAALC
-731 KNTGEIELVLLEE
+731 NNQGDIELVLLEE
-744 KLEVEL
+744 KLEVTL
-750 SLPEISPKPFKIRG
+750 NLPEISPKPFKIRG

-771 LNNTLRIVDYKTG
+771 INNTLRIVDYKTG
-784 SVTPSEL
+784 SVTPTEL
-791 KVETIS
+791 KIETIS

-824 NTVYNEEVSA
+824 STVCGEEVSA

-849 RKKPMS
+849 GKNPMR
-855 LTTDKIKE
+855 LTADKIME
-863 FEEQL
+863 FETLL

>member
-36 ALYRAIGRM
+36 ALYRAIGQF
-45 NKSPGFAPETITIDQ
+45 NKSSGFAPETITIDQ

-76 LLTLFSVYKEVAGY
+76 LLTLFSVYKEVLGY

-102 ALLSDFNEIDQGLIA
+102 ALISDFNEIDQGLIH

-138 KRSDLIQNHLKRIEL
+138 KRSDLIKNHLKRIEL
-153 IKKVYPIF
+153 IEKVYPIF

-180 AENVSQYLE
+180 AENVSEYLE
-189 KAVKPHVFIGFNAFS
+189 KTVKPHVFIGFNAFS

-214 LQSEDPG
+214 LQSENPG

-243 RQYRKEWSFLDR
+243 RQYRKEWSFLER

-273 NIEVIECPGVLAQ
+273 GIEVIECPGVLAQ
-286 CHAMAEILNGLE
+286 CHAMAQILNGLE
-298 SYDNTAVV
+298 SYDSTAVV

-329 NITMGEG
+329 NITMGEA

-349 LALIKIA
+349 LALIKVA
-356 IQKSGVVP
+356 LQKSGVVP

-384 ESRKSTDELSSY
+384 ESKKSTVELSSY
-396 SHLPFFD
+396 AYLPFFD
-403 LKDKNRKLSS
+403 LNDTGGELSS

-511 IIPHEMKRAFGLP
+511 LIPHEMKRAFGLP

-568 QLETHYILRKSIIYR
+568 QLETHSILRKSIIYR
-583 SVYLTQSFRKNPED
+583 SVYFNQSFRKNPED
-597 QVKKDAAFI
+597 QIKKDSAFI

-629 LDFYKKYLLQINSY
+629 LDFYKKYILRINSY

-679 IGQLYPKVATFTANA
+679 IGQLYAKVATFTANA

-723 LEADASLC
+723 LETDASLC
-731 KNTGEIELVLLEE
+731 KNQGEIELVLLEE
-744 KLEVEL
+744 KLEVTL
-750 SLPEISPKPFKIRG
+750 DLPEISPKPFKIRG

-791 KVETIS
+791 KVETIN

-824 NTVYNEEVSA
+824 NTVYSEEVTA

-849 RKKPMS
+849 GKKPMS
-855 LTTDKIKE
+855 LTPDKIKE
-863 FEEQL
+863 FEELL

-874 LFEGDYFSLDKPE
+874 LFKGDYFSLDKPE

>member
-36 ALYRAIGRM
+36 ALYRAIGQF
-45 NKSPGFAPETITIDQ
+45 NKSSGFAPETITIDQ

-76 LLTLFSVYKEVAGY
+76 LLTLFSVYKEVVGY

-102 ALLSDFNEIDQGLIA
+102 ALLSDFNEIDQGLIH

-138 KRSDLIQNHLKRIEL
+138 KRSDLIKNHLKRIEL
-153 IKKVYPIF
+153 IEKVYPIF

-166 ETRQGYQGLVYQKA
+166 ETHQGYQGLVYQKA

-189 KAVKPHVFIGFNAFS
+189 KTVKPHVFIGFNAFS

-273 NIEVIECPGVLAQ
+273 GIEVIECPGVLAQ
-286 CHAMAEILNGLE
+286 CHAMAQILNGLE

-329 NITMGEG
+329 NITMGEA

-349 LALIKIA
+349 LALIKVA
-356 IQKSGVVP
+356 LQKSGVVP
-364 TRLLLPLLNHP
+364 TRLLLSLLNHP

-384 ESRKSTDELSSY
+384 ESRKSTVELSSY

-403 LKDKNRKLSS
+403 LKDNHRKLSS
-413 LLIEFIDHL
+413 LLIKFIDHL
-422 ACAEASLLRQ
+422 ACAEANLLKQ
-432 AVYKAIELQDSYLSS
+432 AVYKAIELQASYLSS
-447 DLSLE
+447 DFSLE

-484 TRNLTFDKV
+484 TRNLSFDRV
-493 VVLSLNEGIIPKG
+493 IVLSLNEGIIPKG

-511 IIPHEMKRAFGLP
+511 LIPHEMKRAFGLP

-568 QLETHYILRKSIIYR
+568 QLETHSILRKSIIYR
-583 SVYLTQSFRKNPED
+583 SVYFNQSFQKNTED
-597 QVKKDAAFI
+597 QIKKDAAFK

-629 LDFYKKYLLQINSY
+629 LDFYKKYLLRINSY

-664 SLYKSLEKPILTAET
+664 SLYKSLEMPILTAEA
-679 IGQLYPKVATFTANA
+679 IGQLYPKVATLTANA
-694 YTKEKVV
+694 YAKEKVV

-731 KNTGEIELVLLEE
+731 ENQGEIELVLLEE
-744 KLEVEL
+744 KLEVTL
-750 SLPEISPKPFKIRG
+750 DLPEISPKPFKIRG

-824 NTVYNEEVSA
+824 NTVYGEEVSA

-849 RKKPMS
+849 GKKPVS
-855 LTTDKIKE
+855 LTPEKIKE
-863 FEEQL
+863 FEELL
-868 KQYIRS
+868 KQYIKS

>member
-1 MTSQKGFIDLII
+1 MTSQKGFIDLIL

-22 DHYLFVLP
+22 DDYLFVLP

-45 NKSPGFAPETITIDQ
+45 NKCPGFAPETITIDQ
-60 LFSKIAG
+60 LFSNIAG

-102 ALLSDFNEIDQGLIA
+102 ALLSDFNEIDQGLID

-138 KRSDLIQNHLKRIEL
+138 KRSDLIKNHLKRIAL
-153 IKKVYPIF
+153 IEKVYPIF

-286 CHAMAEILNGLE
+286 CHAMAQILNDLE

-329 NITMGEG
+329 NITMGEA

-375 LLEIEKRAE
+375 LLEIEKKAE
-384 ESRKSTDELSSY
+384 ESRKSTVELSSY
-396 SHLPFFD
+396 AYLPFFD
-403 LKDKNRKLSS
+403 LKDTGGELSG

-447 DLSLE
+447 DHSLE

-484 TRNLTFDKV
+484 TRNLSFDTV
-493 VVLSLNEGIIPKG
+493 IVLSLNEGIIPKG
-506 KNDAS
+506 KNDTS
-511 IIPHEMKRAFGLP
+511 LIPHEMKRAFGLP

-543 SSKAYLTFNGQQ
+543 SSEAYLTFNGQQ

-568 QLETHYILRKSIIYR
+568 QLETHSILRKSIIYR
-583 SVYLTQSFRKNPED
+583 SVYFNQSFRKNPED
-597 QVKKDAAFI
+597 QVKKDAAFV

-629 LDFYKKYLLQINSY
+629 LDFYKKYLLQISSY

-664 SLYKSLEKPILTAET
+664 SLYKSLEKPILTNDT
-679 IGQLYPKVATFTANA
+679 IHQLYPKVEAFTANA
-694 YTKEKVV
+694 YTKEKVD

-731 KNTGEIELVLLEE
+731 KKEGEIELVLLEE

-771 LNNTLRIVDYKTG
+771 INNNLRIVDYKTG
-784 SVTPSEL
+784 SVTASEL
-791 KVETIS
+791 KIETIS
-797 EVFTNHKKG
+797 DVFTNHKKG

-824 NTVYNEEVSA
+824 NAVRGEEVSA

-849 RKKPMS
+849 GKKPMS
-855 LTTDKIKE
+855 LTPDKINE
-863 FEEQL
+863 FEALL
-868 KQYIRS
+868 KQYIKS

>member
-1 MTSQKGFIDLII
+1 MTNQKGFIDLII
-13 TKLQEERSL
+13 SKLQEEESL
-22 DHYLFVLP
+22 DRYLFVLP

-60 LFSKIAG
+60 LFSNIAG

-76 LLTLFSVYKEVAGY
+76 LLTLFSVYKEVVGY

-102 ALLSDFNEIDQGLIA
+102 ALLSDFNEIDQGLID

-130 MDAQFAEE
+130 MDAKFAEE
-138 KRSDLIQNHLKRIEL
+138 KRSDLIKNHLKRIEL
-153 IKKVYPIF
+153 IEKVYPVF

-166 ETRQGYQGLVYQKA
+166 ETRKGYQGLVYQKA

-189 KAVKPHVFIGFNAFS
+189 KTVKPHVFIGFNAFS
-204 KAEQTVVANL
+204 KAEQAVVANL
-214 LQSEDPG
+214 IQSENPG

-243 RQYRKEWSFLDR
+243 RQYRKEWSFLDN

-273 NIEVIECPGVLAQ
+273 SIEVIECPGVLAQ
-286 CHAMAEILNGLE
+286 CHAMAKILNDLE

-329 NITMGEG
+329 NITMGEA

-349 LALIKIA
+349 LALIKVA
-356 IQKSGVVP
+356 LQKSGVVP
-364 TRLLLPLLNHP
+364 TRLLVPLLNHP

-384 ESRKSTDELSSY
+384 ESRKSTVELSSY
-396 SHLPFFD
+396 AYLPFFD
-403 LKDKNRKLSS
+403 LKDNHRKISS

-422 ACAEASLLRQ
+422 ACAEASLLKQ
-432 AVYKAIELQDSYLSS
+432 AVNKAIELQSSYLSS

-484 TRNLTFDKV
+484 TRNLSFDRV
-493 VVLSLNEGIIPKG
+493 IVLSLNEGIIPKG

-511 IIPHEMKRAFGLP
+511 LIPHEMKRAFGLP

-568 QLETHYILRKSIIYR
+568 QLETHSILRKSIIYR
-583 SVYLTQSFRKNPED
+583 SVYFNQSFQKNAED
-597 QVKKDAAFI
+597 QIKKDAAFK
-606 ESLLALG
+606 ESLLSLG

-624 SIADP
+624 SIAEP
-629 LDFYKKYLLQINSY
+629 LDFYKKYLLQISSY

-664 SLYKSLEKPILTAET
+664 SLYKSIEKPILTAD
-679 IGQLYPKVATFTANA
+679 IIQQLYPKVATFTANA

-723 LEADASLC
+723 LEADAALC
-731 KNTGEIELVLLEE
+731 NNQGDIELVLLEE
-744 KLEVEL
+744 KLEVAL
-750 SLPEISPKPFKIRG
+750 NLPEISPKPFKIRG

-771 LNNTLRIVDYKTG
+771 INNTLRIVDYKTG
-784 SVTPSEL
+784 SVTPTEL
-791 KVETIS
+791 KIETIS

-824 NTVYNEEVSA
+824 STVCGEEVSA

-849 RKKPMS
+849 GKNPMR
-855 LTTDKIKE
+855 LTADKIME
-863 FEEQL
+863 FETLL

>member
-36 ALYRAIGRM
+36 ALYRAIGQF
-45 NKSPGFAPETITIDQ
+45 NKSSGFAPETITIDQ

-76 LLTLFSVYKEVAGY
+76 LLTLFSVYKEVLGY

-102 ALLSDFNEIDQGLIA
+102 ALISDFNEIDQGLIH

-138 KRSDLIQNHLKRIEL
+138 KRSDLIKNHLKRIEL
-153 IKKVYPIF
+153 IEKVYPIF

-180 AENVSQYLE
+180 AENVSEYLE
-189 KAVKPHVFIGFNAFS
+189 KTVKPHVFIGFNAFS

-214 LQSEDPG
+214 LQSENPG

-243 RQYRKEWSFLDR
+243 RQYRKEWSFLER

-273 NIEVIECPGVLAQ
+273 GIEVIECPGVLAQ
-286 CHAMAEILNGLE
+286 CHAMAQILNGLE
-298 SYDNTAVV
+298 SYDSTAVV

-329 NITMGEG
+329 NITMGEA

-349 LALIKIA
+349 LALIKVA
-356 IQKSGVVP
+356 LQKSGVVP

-384 ESRKSTDELSSY
+384 ESKKSTVELSSY
-396 SHLPFFD
+396 AYLPFFD
-403 LKDKNRKLSS
+403 LKDTGGELSG

-493 VVLSLNEGIIPKG
+493 IVLSLNEGIIPKG

-511 IIPHEMKRAFGLP
+511 LIPHEMKRAFGLP

-568 QLETHYILRKSIIYR
+568 QLETHSILRKSIVYR
-583 SVYLTQSFRKNPED
+583 SVYFNQSFSKNPKD
-597 QVKKDAAFI
+597 QVKKDATFI

-629 LDFYKKYLLQINSY
+629 LDFYKKYLLQISSY

-679 IGQLYPKVATFTANA
+679 IGQLYAKVATFTANA

-731 KNTGEIELVLLEE
+731 KNQGEIELVLLEE
-744 KLEVEL
+744 KLEVTL
-750 SLPEISPKPFKIRG
+750 DLPEISPKPFKIRG

-824 NTVYNEEVSA
+824 YTVYGEEVSA

-849 RKKPMS
+849 GKKPMS
-855 LTTDKIKE
+855 LTPEKIKE
-863 FEEQL
+863 FEELL

>member
-1 MTSQKGFIDLII
+1 MTNQKGFIDLII
-13 TKLQEERSL
+13 SKLQEEESL
-22 DHYLFVLP
+22 DRYLFVLP

-60 LFSKIAG
+60 LFSNIAG

-76 LLTLFSVYKEVAGY
+76 LLTLFSVYKEVVGY

-102 ALLSDFNEIDQGLIA
+102 ALLSDFNEIDQGLID

-138 KRSDLIQNHLKRIEL
+138 KRSDLIKNHLKRIEL
-153 IKKVYPIF
+153 IEKVYPVF

-166 ETRQGYQGLVYQKA
+166 ETRKGYQGLVYQKA

-189 KAVKPHVFIGFNAFS
+189 KTVKPHVFIGFNAFS
-204 KAEQTVVANL
+204 KAEQAVVANL
-214 LQSEDPG
+214 IQSENPG

-243 RQYRKEWSFLDR
+243 RQYRKEWSFLDN

-273 NIEVIECPGVLAQ
+273 SIEVIECPGVLAQ
-286 CHAMAEILNGLE
+286 CHAMAKILNDLE

-329 NITMGEG
+329 NITMGEA

-349 LALIKIA
+349 LALIKVA
-356 IQKSGVVP
+356 LQKSGVVP
-364 TRLLLPLLNHP
+364 TRLLVPLLNHP

-384 ESRKSTDELSSY
+384 ESRKSTVELSSY
-396 SHLPFFD
+396 AYLPFFD
-403 LKDKNRKLSS
+403 LKDNHRKISS

-422 ACAEASLLRQ
+422 ACAEASLLKQ
-432 AVYKAIELQDSYLSS
+432 AVNKAIELQSSYLSS

-484 TRNLTFDKV
+484 TRNLSFDRV
-493 VVLSLNEGIIPKG
+493 IVLSLNEGIIPKG

-511 IIPHEMKRAFGLP
+511 LIPHEMKRAFGLP

-568 QLETHYILRKSIIYR
+568 QLETHSILRKSIIYR
-583 SVYLTQSFRKNPED
+583 SVYFNQSFQKNAKD
-597 QVKKDAAFI
+597 QIKKDAAFK
-606 ESLLALG
+606 ESLLSLG

-624 SIADP
+624 SIAEP
-629 LDFYKKYLLQINSY
+629 LDFYKKYLLQISSY

-664 SLYKSLEKPILTAET
+664 SLYKSIEKPILTAD
-679 IGQLYPKVATFTANA
+679 IIQQLYPKVATFTANA

-723 LEADASLC
+723 LEADAALC
-731 KNTGEIELVLLEE
+731 NNQGDIELVLLEE
-744 KLEVEL
+744 KLEVAL
-750 SLPEISPKPFKIRG
+750 NLPEISPKPFKIRG

-771 LNNTLRIVDYKTG
+771 INNTLRIVDYKTG
-784 SVTPSEL
+784 SVTPTEL
-791 KVETIS
+791 KIETIS

-824 NTVYNEEVSA
+824 STVCGEEVSA

-849 RKKPMS
+849 GKNPMR
-855 LTTDKIKE
+855 LTADKIME
-863 FEEQL
+863 FETLL

>member
-36 ALYRAIGRM
+36 ALYRAIGRI

-102 ALLSDFNEIDQGLIA
+102 ALLSDFNEIDQGLIH

-138 KRSDLIQNHLKRIEL
+138 KRSELIKNHLKRIGL
-153 IKKVYPIF
+153 IEKVYPVF

-189 KAVKPHVFIGFNAFS
+189 KTFKPHVFIGFNAFS

-214 LQSEDPG
+214 LESENQG

-273 NIEVIECPGVLAQ
+273 GIEIIECPGVLAQ
-286 CHAMAEILNGLE
+286 CHAMAQILNNLE

-329 NITMGEG
+329 NITMGEA

-349 LALIKIA
+349 LALLKVA
-356 IQKSGVVP
+356 LQKSGVVP

-375 LLEIEKRAE
+375 LLEIEKRPE
-384 ESRKSTDELSSY
+384 ESRKSTVELSSY

-403 LKDKNRKLSS
+403 LKDNHRELSS

-422 ACAEASLLRQ
+422 ACAEANLLKQ
-432 AVYKAIELQDSYLSS
+432 AVSKAIELKAAYLSS
-447 DLSLE
+447 DFSLE

-484 TRNLTFDKV
+484 TRNLSFDRV
-493 VVLSLNEGIIPKG
+493 IVLSLNEGIIPKG

-511 IIPHEMKRAFGLP
+511 LIPHEMKRAFALP

-568 QLETHYILRKSIIYR
+568 QLETHSVLRKSIIYQ
-583 SVYLTQSFRKNPED
+583 SVYFKQSFQKIAED
-597 QVKKDAAFI
+597 QIKKDAAFK

-624 SIADP
+624 SITDP
-629 LDFYKKYLLQINSY
+629 LDFYKKYLLRINSY

-664 SLYKSLEKPILTAET
+664 ALYKSLEKPILTAET
-679 IGQLYPKVATFTANA
+679 ISQLYPKVATFTANA

-731 KNTGEIELVLLEE
+731 KNQGEIELVLLEE
-744 KLEVEL
+744 KLEVAL
-750 SLPEISPKPFKIRG
+750 SLPEISPKPLKIRG

-784 SVTPSEL
+784 SVAPSEL

-797 EVFTNHKKG
+797 EVFSNHKKV

-824 NTVYNEEVSA
+824 NTVYGEEVSA

-849 RKKPMS
+849 GKKPMR
-855 LTTDKIKE
+855 LTPDKIKE
-863 FEEQL
+863 FEELL
-868 KQYIRS
+868 KQYIKS

>member
-36 ALYRAIGRM
+36 ALYRAIGQF
-45 NKSPGFAPETITIDQ
+45 NKSSGFAPETITIDQ

-76 LLTLFSVYKEVAGY
+76 LLTLFSVYKEVVGY

-102 ALLSDFNEIDQGLIA
+102 ALLSDFNEIDQGLIH

-138 KRSDLIQNHLKRIEL
+138 KRSDLIKNHLKRIEL
-153 IKKVYPIF
+153 IEKVYPIF

-166 ETRQGYQGLVYQKA
+166 EARQGYQGLVYRRA
-180 AENVSQYLE
+180 AENVSLYLE
-189 KAVKPHVFIGFNAFS
+189 KTVKPHVFIGFNAFS
-204 KAEQTVVANL
+204 KAEQTVVAHL

-243 RQYRKEWSFLDR
+243 RQYRKEWSFLER

-273 NIEVIECPGVLAQ
+273 SIEVIECPGVLAQ
-286 CHAMAEILNGLE
+286 CHAMAQILNGLE

-329 NITMGEG
+329 NITMGEA

-349 LALIKIA
+349 LALLKVA
-356 IQKSGVVP
+356 LQKSGVVP
-364 TRLLLPLLNHP
+364 TRLLVPLLNHP

-384 ESRKSTDELSSY
+384 ESRKSAVELSSY
-396 SHLPFFD
+396 AYLPFFD
-403 LKDKNRKLSS
+403 LKDNHRKISS

-422 ACAEASLLRQ
+422 ACAEASLLKQ
-432 AVYKAIELQDSYLSS
+432 AVCKAIELQASYLSS

-484 TRNLTFDKV
+484 TRNLSFDRV
-493 VVLSLNEGIIPKG
+493 IVLSLNEGIIPKG
-506 KNDAS
+506 KNDALL
-511 IIPHEMKRAFGLP
+511 IPHEMKRAFALP

-568 QLETHYILRKSIIYR
+568 QLETHSILRKSIIYR
-583 SVYLTQSFRKNPED
+583 SVYFNQSFQKNVED
-597 QVKKDAAFI
+597 QIKKDAAFR
-606 ESLLALG
+606 ESLLSLG

-629 LDFYKKYLLQINSY
+629 LDFYKKYLLQISSY

-679 IGQLYPKVATFTANA
+679 ISQLHPKVATFTAHA

-731 KNTGEIELVLLEE
+731 ENQGAIELVLLEE
-744 KLEVEL
+744 KLEVSL
-750 SLPEISPKPFKIRG
+750 KLPEISAKPFKIRG

-817 LYRSEKW
+817 LYRSEQW
-824 NTVYNEEVSA
+824 NTVYGEEVYA

-849 RKKPMS
+849 GKNPMR
-855 LTTDKIKE
+855 LTPDKIKE
-863 FEEQL
+863 FEELL

>member
-13 TKLQEERSL
+13 TKLREERSL

-36 ALYRAIGRM
+36 ALYRAIGQF
-45 NKSPGFAPETITIDQ
+45 NKSSGFAPETITIDQ

-76 LLTLFSVYKEVAGY
+76 LLTLFSVYKEVVGY

-102 ALLSDFNEIDQGLIA
+102 ALLSDFNEIEQGLIH

-138 KRSDLIQNHLKRIEL
+138 KRSDLIKNHLKRIEL
-153 IKKVYPIF
+153 IEKVYPIF

-180 AENVSQYLE
+180 AENVSEYLE
-189 KAVKPHVFIGFNAFS
+189 KTIKPHVFIGFNAFS

-214 LQSEDPG
+214 LQSENSG

-273 NIEVIECPGVLAQ
+273 DIEVIECPGVLAQ
-286 CHAMAEILNGLE
+286 CHAMAQILNGLE

-314 AVIAHLPEDTSKGSI
+314 AVIAHLPEDNSKGSI
-329 NITMGEG
+329 NITMGEA

-349 LALIKIA
+349 LALIKVA
-356 IQKSGVVP
+356 LQKSGVVP

-375 LLEIEKRAE
+375 LLEIEKRTE

-447 DLSLE
+447 DLSIE

-568 QLETHYILRKSIIYR
+568 QLETHSILRKSITYR
-583 SVYLTQSFRKNPED
+583 SVYFNQSFSKNPED

-629 LDFYKKYLLQINSY
+629 LDFYKKYLLQISSY

-744 KLEVEL
+744 KLEVTL
-750 SLPEISPKPFKIRG
+750 DLPEISPKPFKIRG

-824 NTVYNEEVSA
+824 NTVYGEEVSA

-849 RKKPMS
+849 GKKPMS
-855 LTTDKIKE
+855 LTPEKIKE
-863 FEEQL
+863 FEELL
-868 KQYIRS
+868 KQYVRS

>member
-1 MTSQKGFIDLII
+1 MISQKGFIDLII

-22 DHYLFVLP
+22 DHFLFVLP

-36 ALYRAIGRM
+36 ALYRAIGQI
-45 NKSPGFAPETITIDQ
+45 NKSSGFAPETITIDQ

-90 KDPFHKFSAMGS
+90 KEPFHKFSAMGS
-102 ALLSDFNEIDQGLIA
+102 ALLSDFNEIDQGLID

-138 KRSDLIQNHLKRIEL
+138 KRSDLIKNHLKRIAL
-153 IKKVYPIF
+153 IEKVYPVF

-166 ETRQGYQGLVYQKA
+166 ETHQGYQGLVYQKA

-189 KAVKPHVFIGFNAFS
+189 KTVKPHVFIGFNAFS

-214 LQSEDPG
+214 LQSENQG

-255 QPLPSVF
+255 QQLPSVF
-262 KENNELLRKER
+262 NENNELLRKER
-273 NIEVIECPGVLAQ
+273 GIEVIECPGVLAQ
-286 CHAMAEILNGLE
+286 CHVMAQVLKNLE

-314 AVIAHLPEDTSKGSI
+314 AVIAHLPENTSKGSI
-329 NITMGEG
+329 NITMGEA

-349 LALIKIA
+349 LALIKVA
-356 IQKSGVVP
+356 IQRSGVVP

-375 LLEIEKRAE
+375 LLEIEKRSE
-384 ESRKSTDELSSY
+384 ESRKSTVELSSY
-396 SHLPFFD
+396 AYLPFFD
-403 LKDKNRKLSS
+403 IKDNNRKLSS

-422 ACAEASLLRQ
+422 ACAEANLLKQ

-472 PNSGLQIMGILE
+472 PNNGLQIMGILE
-484 TRNLTFDKV
+484 TRNLSFDRV
-493 VVLSLNEGIIPKG
+493 IVLSLNEGIIPKG

-511 IIPHEMKRAFGLP
+511 LIPHEMKRAFGLP

-543 SSKAYLTFNGQQ
+543 SSEAYLTFNGQQ

-560 KEKSRLIY
+560 KEKSRLLY
-568 QLETHYILRKSIIYR
+568 QLETHPILRNSIIYR
-583 SVYLTQSFRKNPED
+583 SVYFNQSFRKNPED
-597 QVKKDAAFI
+597 RIKKNVAFK

-629 LDFYKKYLLQINSY
+629 LDFYKKYLLQISSY
-643 DELSEMMPLN
+643 NELSEMMPLN

-679 IGQLYPKVATFTANA
+679 IHQLYPKVAAFTANA

-731 KNTGEIELVLLEE
+731 KNQGDIELVLLEE
-744 KLEVEL
+744 KLEVAL
-750 SLPEISPKPFKIRG
+750 SLPEISQKPFKIRG

-771 LNNTLRIVDYKTG
+771 IKNTLRIVDYKTG
-784 SVTPSEL
+784 SVTASEL
-791 KVETIS
+791 KIETIN

-824 NTVYNEEVSA
+824 NTVCSEEVAA

-849 RKKPMS
+849 GKKPMS
-855 LTTDKIKE
+855 LTPDKIKE
-863 FEEQL
+863 FEELL

>member
-1 MTSQKGFIDLII
+1 MISQKGFIDLII

-22 DHYLFVLP
+22 DHHLFVLP

-36 ALYRAIGRM
+36 ALYRAIGQI
-45 NKSPGFAPETITIDQ
+45 NKSSGFAPETITIDQ

-90 KDPFHKFSAMGS
+90 KEPFHKFSAMGS
-102 ALLSDFNEIDQGLIA
+102 ALLSDFNEIDQGLID

-138 KRSDLIQNHLKRIEL
+138 KRSDLIKNHLKRIAL
-153 IKKVYPIF
+153 IEKVYPVF

-166 ETRQGYQGLVYQKA
+166 ETHQGYQGLVYQKA

-189 KAVKPHVFIGFNAFS
+189 KTVKPHVFIGFNAFS

-255 QPLPSVF
+255 QQLPSVF
-262 KENNELLRKER
+262 NENNELLRKER
-273 NIEVIECPGVLAQ
+273 GIEVIECPGVLAQ
-286 CHAMAEILNGLE
+286 CHVMAQVLKNLE

-314 AVIAHLPEDTSKGSI
+314 AVIAHLPENTSKGSI
-329 NITMGEG
+329 NITMGEA

-349 LALIKIA
+349 LALIKVA
-356 IQKSGVVP
+356 IQRSGVVP

-375 LLEIEKRAE
+375 LLEIEKRSE
-384 ESRKSTDELSSY
+384 ESRKSTVELSSY
-396 SHLPFFD
+396 AYLPFFD
-403 LKDKNRKLSS
+403 IKDNNRKLSS

-422 ACAEASLLRQ
+422 ACAEANLLKQ

-472 PNSGLQIMGILE
+472 PNNGLQIMGILE
-484 TRNLTFDKV
+484 TRNLSFDRV
-493 VVLSLNEGIIPKG
+493 IVLSLNEGIIPKG

-511 IIPHEMKRAFGLP
+511 LIPHEMKRAFGLP

-543 SSKAYLTFNGQQ
+543 SSEAYLTFNGQQ

-560 KEKSRLIY
+560 KEKSRLLY
-568 QLETHYILRKSIIYR
+568 QLETHPILRNSIIYR
-583 SVYLTQSFRKNPED
+583 SVYFNQSFRKNTED
-597 QVKKDAAFI
+597 KIKKNVAFK

-643 DELSEMMPLN
+643 NELSEMMPLN

-679 IGQLYPKVATFTANA
+679 IHQLYPKVAAFTANA

-731 KNTGEIELVLLEE
+731 KNQGDIELVLLEE
-744 KLEVEL
+744 KLEVAL
-750 SLPEISPKPFKIRG
+750 SLPEISQKPFKIRG

-771 LNNTLRIVDYKTG
+771 IKNTLRIVDYKTG
-784 SVTPSEL
+784 SVTASEL
-791 KVETIS
+791 KIETIN

-824 NTVYNEEVSA
+824 NTVCSEEVAA
-834 YVFSTKSQTYLPLIE
+834 YVFSTKTQTYLPLIE
-849 RKKPMS
+849 GKKPMS
-855 LTTDKIKE
+855 LTPDKIKE
-863 FEEQL
+863 FEELL
-868 KQYIRS
+868 KKYIRS

>member
-36 ALYRAIGRM
+36 ALYRAIGQF
-45 NKSPGFAPETITIDQ
+45 NKSSGFAPETITIDQ

-76 LLTLFSVYKEVAGY
+76 LLTLFSVYKEVVGS

-102 ALLSDFNEIDQGLIA
+102 ALLSDFNEIDQGLIH

-138 KRSDLIQNHLKRIEL
+138 KRSDLIKNHLKRIEL
-153 IKKVYPIF
+153 IEKVYPIF

-166 ETRQGYQGLVYQKA
+166 ETHQGYQGLVYQKA

-189 KAVKPHVFIGFNAFS
+189 KTVKPHVFIGFNAFS

-273 NIEVIECPGVLAQ
+273 GIEVIECPGVLAQ
-286 CHAMAEILNGLE
+286 CHAMAQILNGLE

-329 NITMGEG
+329 NITMGEA

-349 LALIKIA
+349 LALLKVA
-356 IQKSGVVP
+356 LQKSGVVP

-384 ESRKSTDELSSY
+384 ESRKSTVELSNY

-403 LKDKNRKLSS
+403 LKDNHRKLSS
-413 LLIEFIDHL
+413 LLINFIDHL
-422 ACAEASLLRQ
+422 ACAEANLLKQ
-432 AVYKAIELQDSYLSS
+432 AVYKAIELQASYLSS
-447 DLSLE
+447 DFSLE

-484 TRNLTFDKV
+484 TRNLSFDRV

-511 IIPHEMKRAFGLP
+511 LIPHEMKRAFGLP

-568 QLETHYILRKSIIYR
+568 QLETHSILRKSIIYQ
-583 SVYLTQSFRKNPED
+583 SVYFNQSFQKNKED
-597 QVKKDAAFI
+597 QIKKDGAFK

-629 LDFYKKYLLQINSY
+629 LDFYKKYLLRINSY

-664 SLYKSLEKPILTAET
+664 SLYKSLEKPILTTEA

-731 KNTGEIELVLLEE
+731 ENQGEIELVLLEE
-744 KLEVEL
+744 KLEVTL
-750 SLPEISPKPFKIRG
+750 DLPEISPKPFKIRG

-771 LNNTLRIVDYKTG
+771 HNNTLRIVDYKTG

-824 NTVYNEEVSA
+824 NTVYGEEVSA

-849 RKKPMS
+849 GKKPMS
-855 LTTDKIKE
+855 LTPEKIKE
-863 FEEQL
+863 FEELL
-868 KQYIRS
+868 KQYIKS

>member
-1 MTSQKGFIDLII
+1 
-13 TKLQEERSL
+13 
-22 DHYLFVLP
+22 
-30 NIRSAQ
+30 
-36 ALYRAIGRM
+36 
-45 NKSPGFAPETITIDQ
+45 

-76 LLTLFSVYKEVAGY
+76 LLTLFSVYKEVLGY

-102 ALLSDFNEIDQGLIA
+102 ALISDFNEIDQGLIH

-138 KRSDLIQNHLKRIEL
+138 KRSDLIKNHLKRIEL
-153 IKKVYPIF
+153 IEKVYPIF

-189 KAVKPHVFIGFNAFS
+189 KTVKPHVFIGFNAFS

-214 LQSEDPG
+214 LQSENPG

-243 RQYRKEWSFLDR
+243 RQYRKEWSFLER

-273 NIEVIECPGVLAQ
+273 GIEVIECPGVLAQ
-286 CHAMAEILNGLE
+286 CHAMAQILNGLE
-298 SYDNTAVV
+298 SYDSTAVV

-329 NITMGEG
+329 NITMGEA

-349 LALIKIA
+349 LALIKVA
-356 IQKSGVVP
+356 LQKSGVVP

-384 ESRKSTDELSSY
+384 ESKKSTVELSSY
-396 SHLPFFD
+396 AYLPFFD
-403 LKDKNRKLSS
+403 LKDTGGELSG

-493 VVLSLNEGIIPKG
+493 IVLSLNEGIIPKG

-511 IIPHEMKRAFGLP
+511 LIPHEMKRAFGLP

-568 QLETHYILRKSIIYR
+568 QLETHSILRKSIVYR
-583 SVYLTQSFRKNPED
+583 SVYFNQSFSKNPKD
-597 QVKKDAAFI
+597 QVKKDATFI

-629 LDFYKKYLLQINSY
+629 LDFYKKYLLQISSY

-679 IGQLYPKVATFTANA
+679 IGQLYAKVATFTANA

-731 KNTGEIELVLLEE
+731 KNQGEIELVLLEE
-744 KLEVEL
+744 KLEVTL
-750 SLPEISPKPFKIRG
+750 DLPEISPKPFKIRG

-771 LNNTLRIVDYKTG
+771 LNNTLRIIDYKTG
-784 SVTPSEL
+784 SVTHSEL

-824 NTVYNEEVSA
+824 YTVYGEEVSA

-849 RKKPMS
+849 GKKPMS
-855 LTTDKIKE
+855 LTPEKIKE
-863 FEEQL
+863 FEELL

>member
-36 ALYRAIGRM
+36 ALYRAIGQF
-45 NKSPGFAPETITIDQ
+45 NKSSGFAPETITIDQ

-76 LLTLFSVYKEVAGY
+76 LLTLFSVYKEVVGY

-102 ALLSDFNEIDQGLIA
+102 ALLSDFNEIDQGLIH

-138 KRSDLIQNHLKRIEL
+138 KRSDLIKNHLKRIEL
-153 IKKVYPIF
+153 IEKVYPIF

-166 ETRQGYQGLVYQKA
+166 ETHQGYQGLVYQKA

-189 KAVKPHVFIGFNAFS
+189 KTVKPHVFIGFNAFS

-273 NIEVIECPGVLAQ
+273 GIEVIECPGVLAQ
-286 CHAMAEILNGLE
+286 CHAMAQILNGLE

-329 NITMGEG
+329 NITMGEA

-349 LALIKIA
+349 LALLKVA
-356 IQKSGVVP
+356 LQKSGVVP
-364 TRLLLPLLNHP
+364 ARLLLPLLNHP

-384 ESRKSTDELSSY
+384 ESRKSTVELSNY

-403 LKDKNRKLSS
+403 LKDNHRKLSS
-413 LLIEFIDHL
+413 LLINFIDHL
-422 ACAEASLLRQ
+422 ACAEANLLKQ
-432 AVYKAIELQDSYLSS
+432 AVYKAIELQASYLSS
-447 DLSLE
+447 DFSLE

-484 TRNLTFDKV
+484 TRNLSFDRV

-511 IIPHEMKRAFGLP
+511 LIPHEMKRAFGLP

-543 SSKAYLTFNGQQ
+543 SSKTYLTFNGQQ

-568 QLETHYILRKSIIYR
+568 QLETHSILRKSIIYH
-583 SVYLTQSFRKNPED
+583 SVYFNQSFEKSTED
-597 QVKKDAAFI
+597 QIKKDAAFK
-606 ESLLALG
+606 ESLLTLG

-629 LDFYKKYLLQINSY
+629 LDFYKKYLLRINSY

-664 SLYKSLEKPILTAET
+664 SLYKSLEKPILTTET
-679 IGQLYPKVATFTANA
+679 IGQLYSKVATFTANA

-731 KNTGEIELVLLEE
+731 KNQGEIELVLLEE
-744 KLEVEL
+744 KLEVTL
-750 SLPEISPKPFKIRG
+750 DLPEISPKPFKIRG

-824 NTVYNEEVSA
+824 NTVYGEEVSA

-849 RKKPMS
+849 GKKPMS
-855 LTTDKIKE
+855 LTPDKIKE
-863 FEEQL
+863 FEKLL

>member
-36 ALYRAIGRM
+36 ALYRAIGQFH
-45 NKSPGFAPETITIDQ
+45 KSSGFAPETITIDQ

-76 LLTLFSVYKEVAGY
+76 ILTLFSVYKEVVGY

-102 ALLSDFNEIDQGLIA
+102 ALLSDFNEIDQGLIH

-138 KRSDLIQNHLKRIEL
+138 KRSDLIKNHLKRIEL
-153 IKKVYPIF
+153 IEKVYPVF

-189 KAVKPHVFIGFNAFS
+189 KTVKPHVFIGFNAFS

-221 FIFWDIDW
+221 FIFWDVDW

-273 NIEVIECPGVLAQ
+273 DIEVIECPGVLAQ
-286 CHAMAEILNGLE
+286 CHAMAQILNGLE

-329 NITMGEG
+329 NITMGEA

-349 LALIKIA
+349 LALLKVA
-356 IQKSGVVP
+356 LQKSGVVP

-384 ESRKSTDELSSY
+384 ESRKSTVELSSY

-403 LKDKNRKLSS
+403 LKDNHRKLSS

-422 ACAEASLLRQ
+422 ACAEASLLKQ
-432 AVYKAIELQDSYLSS
+432 AVYKAIELQASYLSS

-484 TRNLTFDKV
+484 TRNLSFDRV
-493 VVLSLNEGIIPKG
+493 IVLSLNEGIIPKG

-511 IIPHEMKRAFGLP
+511 LIPHEMKRAFGLP

-568 QLETHYILRKSIIYR
+568 QLETHSILRKSIIYR
-583 SVYLTQSFRKNPED
+583 SVYFNQSFQKNKED
-597 QVKKDAAFI
+597 QVKKDAAFK

-629 LDFYKKYLLQINSY
+629 LDFYKKYLLRINSY

-664 SLYKSLEKPILTAET
+664 SLYKSLEKPILTAEA
-679 IGQLYPKVATFTANA
+679 IRQLYPKVADFTANA

-731 KNTGEIELVLLEE
+731 KNQGEIELVLLEE
-744 KLEVEL
+744 KLEVTL
-750 SLPEISPKPFKIRG
+750 DLPEISPKPFKIRG

-824 NTVYNEEVSA
+824 NTVYGEEVSA

-849 RKKPMS
+849 GKKPMS
-855 LTTDKIKE
+855 LTPDKIKE
-863 FEEQL
+863 FEELL